1 MPPRPP
7 DYQYTFES
15 CVAAFGLIHDIAEAK
30 GHAIKCTQNNVRGMP
45 ERLDVTCTGHETTHI
60 GFPPDR
66 ADCPFQMM
74 LLYLPAK
81 EVWLVE
87 LIHDPNP
94 YSPASVPADRWPQQP
109 ETRDTAQ
116 QSCETEATI
125 QEARPS
131 LGEFTSAKDAL
142 RADHRPRP
150 AKHNLWDPGD
160 EEWLR
165 SDDAWLSADDPWL
178 LETESLSEGDRFL
191 PPDPRRSLELS
202 LSPDTR
208 LSRAAYLLQEQ
219 YDESHLLDIA
229 HDLWKLYSEELD
241 YTSSLP
247 HLLAQL
253 DTDGVLH
260 QEKFDETQT
269 LQYQVINIDDD
280 FKVWQRHSHLMMVNV
295 TRHSTCPNFKVLEL
309 KGRTMV
315 GTYFPIAYATS
326 RDGTNDFLAWVLGQL
341 KTWFCEFAA
350 RNEVDSESLFP
361 HVLIA
366 ELDVFENLDINDI
379 FPGTQKQLCVKDVA
393 STIIKISRKRWN
405 GRDLSDKPAFTI
417 THLLDA
423 DKPHDT
429 ITPRTGNRN
438 DFLRAMRLV
447 FRAPTVPEFERRW
460 SEVEAYWCH
469 SQRELVSHIRTTYIC
484 LAPQWVHA
492 YTRFY
497 RNYGHR
503 ISSPRGSQHTAMRAF
518 MKTPQLN
525 LLELYS
531 SLQCHWD
538 SWNCKFRQEVVQ
550 EGHKTRTLYLTELW
564 SNTRGNVSHQG
575 LDLVYR
581 QVVQAGE
588 SLLHPE
594 QRALPPCTGSFTK
607 HEV

>member
-15 CVAAFGLIHDIAEAK
+15 YVAAFGLIHDIAEAK
-30 GHAIKCTQNNVRGMP
+30 GHAIQWTKNNVRGMP
-45 ERLDVTCTGHETTHI
+45 ERLDATCTGHETTHI

-81 EVWLVE
+81 EAWLVE
-87 LIHDPNP
+87 LIHDPHP

-116 QSCETEATI
+116 QSCEPEATI

-131 LGEFTSAKDAL
+131 LGESASAKDGL
-142 RADHRPRP
+142 RADHHPWP
-150 AKHNLWDPGD
+150 SKHNLWDLEN

-165 SDDAWLSADDPWL
+165 DDDEWLLADDPWL
-178 LETESLSEGDRFL
+178 LETESLSEGDRYL

-208 LSRAAYLLQEQ
+208 LLREAYLLQEQ

-260 QEKFDETQT
+260 QEKFDDTQT

-280 FKVWQRHSHLMMVNV
+280 FKVWKHQSHLMMVNV
-295 TRHSTCPNFKVLEL
+295 TRHSTCPGFKVLEL

-315 GTYFPIAYATS
+315 GSYFPIAYATS
-326 RDGTNDFLAWVLGQL
+326 RDDTNDFLAWVLRQL
-341 KTWFCEFAA
+341 KTWLCEFAA
-350 RNEVDSESLFP
+350 RNQMDSETLFP

-366 ELDVFENLDINDI
+366 ELDVLEHLDINDI
-379 FPGTQKQLCVKDVA
+379 FPGTQKQLCVKDVG
-393 STIIKISRKRWN
+393 STMIKISRKRWN
-405 GRDLSDKPAFTI
+405 GRDLSEKPAFTI

-423 DKPHDT
+423 DKPHET
-429 ITPRTGNRN
+429 ITPRAGNRN

-447 FRAPTVPEFERRW
+447 FHAPTVPEFERRW
-460 SEVEAYWCH
+460 NEVEAYWCH
-469 SQRELVSHIRTTYIC
+469 SQRGQSH
-484 LAPQWVHA
+484 
-492 YTRFY
+492 
-497 RNYGHR
+497 GHYY
-503 ISSPRGSQHTAMRAF
+503 
-518 MKTPQLN
+518 
-525 LLELYS
+525 LL
-531 SLQCHWD
+531 
-538 SWNCKFRQEVVQ
+538 
-550 EGHKTRTLYLTELW
+550 
-564 SNTRGNVSHQG
+564 
-575 LDLVYR
+575 
-581 QVVQAGE
+581 
-588 SLLHPE
+588 
-594 QRALPPCTGSFTK
+594 
-607 HEV
+607 